1 MGLKGLMTAMG
12 MNGFAL
18 AGLLISFA
26 AFAAILVWIL
36 MRPQGEMDNQARLC
50 IDEDDASATQSSS
63 GLKDTGNG

>member
-18 AGLLISFA
+18 AGLLISFT
-26 AFAAILVWIL
+26 AFVAILVWIL
-36 MRPQGEMDNQARLC
+36 TRPQGEMDNQARLC
-50 IDEDDASATQSSS
+50 IDEDDASTTDASS